1 MTLVKLRLVSG
12 LVLVGYLTTH
22 FTNHALGLVSLDA
35 MNRGLWWFLLLW
47 RSAPGTL
54 LLYGAL
60 VVHVGLAFWS
70 LYRRR
75 HLRMPAWESWQ
86 LGLGLVIP
94 PLLVD
99 HVVGTRIAFERFDVT
114 SSYTRVVLAIGYLNP
129 AAGIRQTVVLLL
141 AWTHACIGLHF
152 WLRFRPWYSRVAAPL
167 FGVAV
172 LLPTLALLGFYE
184 AAHEVARLA
193 ATPGWVEATLAAN
206 HAPSRPQG
214 MALAHTREVLAA
226 TYAAVLVLV
235 LLARAARIF
244 ITRRAA
250 SIRVRYPDGRVVI
263 APRRFTLLEVS
274 RFAGIPH
281 ASVCGGR
288 GRCSTCRVRVIEGRD
303 ALPPPSPG
311 EARVL
316 QRIGAGASVR
326 LACQTRPT
334 GDVAVVPLVPV
345 GGARSSI
352 GQGREQ
358 EIAVLF
364 ADLRNFTTLA
374 EHKLPYDVV
383 FFLNRYFEAVA
394 TAIKSAGGIANQFTG
409 DGVMALFGVDTDG
422 RDGSRRAVA
431 AAQAMVE
438 RVEALSRDLADELPG
453 PLRLGIGI
461 HTGPAVVGR
470 MGYEE
475 NTYLTAVGDT
485 VHVAARL
492 EQLTKEYRATLVIS
506 EQVGIEAGVDL
517 SAFPRYE
524 LTLRNRG
531 TMLAVRVIEDVAR
544 LGAMR
549 RLGAASA
556 H

>member
-1 MTLVKLRLVSG
+1 MTVAKLRLLSG
-12 LVLVGYLTTH
+12 LVLVLYLATH

-35 MNRGLWWFLLLW
+35 MDRGLWWFLLFW
-47 RSAPGTL
+47 RSLPGTL
-54 LLYGAL
+54 VLYGAL
-60 VVHVGLAFWS
+60 VTHVGLAFWS

-75 HLRMPAWESWQ
+75 HLRMPAWEAWQ
-86 LGLGLVIP
+86 MGLGLVIP

-99 HVVGTRIAFERFDVT
+99 HVVGTRIAYEAFDVT
-114 SSYTRVVLAIGYLNP
+114 SSYARVVLVIGYVNP
-129 AAGIRQTVVLLL
+129 TAGIRQTIVLLL

-152 WLRFRPWYSRVAAPL
+152 WLRFRPWYPRVAPPL
-167 FGVAV
+167 FAAAV
-172 LLPTLALLGFYE
+172 LLPALALLGFYE
-184 AAHEVARLA
+184 GSREVARLA
-193 ATPGWVEATLAAN
+193 ATPGWVQATLAAN
-206 HAPSRPQG
+206 HAPQREQVA
-214 MALAHTREVLAA
+214 ALAYAREVLAT
-226 TYAAVLVLV
+226 TYASLLGLVL
-235 LLARAARIF
+235 AGRAARIF
-244 ITRRAA
+244 VTRRSG
-250 SIRVRYPDGRVVI
+250 SIRVRYPDGRVIV

-274 RFAGIPH
+274 RFARIPH

-288 GRCSTCRVRVIEGRD
+288 GRCSTCRVRVIEGLE
-303 ALPPPSPG
+303 ALPPPSVG

-334 GDVAVVPLVPV
+334 GDVAVVPLVAV
-345 GGARSSI
+345 GAARPST

-409 DGVMALFGVDTDG
+409 DGVMALFGVNTDA
-422 RDGSRRAVA
+422 RDGSRRALA
-431 AAQAMVE
+431 AARAMVE
-438 RVEALSRDLADELPG
+438 RVTALSQELADDLPAQ
-453 PLRLGIGI
+453 LRLGIGI
-461 HTGPAVVGR
+461 HAGPAVVGR
-470 MGYEE
+470 MGYED

-492 EQLTKEYRATLVIS
+492 EQLTKDYGATLVIS
-506 EQVGIEAGVDL
+506 EDAGRQAGVDL

-531 TMLAVRVIEDVAR
+531 APLSVRVIEDVAK
-544 LGAMR
+544 LAG
-549 RLGAASA
+549 
-556 H
+556 

>member
-1 MTLVKLRLVSG
+1 VTVAKVRLLSG
-12 LVLVGYLTTH
+12 LVLVLYLTTH
-22 FTNHALGLVSLDA
+22 FTNHALGLVSLSA
-35 MNRGLWWFLLLW
+35 MNRGLWWFLLVW
-47 RSAPGTL
+47 RSVPGTL
-54 LLYGAL
+54 ALYGAL
-60 VVHVGLAFWS
+60 VVHVALAFWS

-75 HLRMPAWESWQ
+75 HLRMPAWETWQ

-99 HVVGTRIAFERFDVT
+99 HIIGTRIAFEMFDVT

-129 AAGIRQTVVLLL
+129 TAGIRQTVVLLL

-152 WLRFRPWYSRVAAPL
+152 WLRFRPWYPRVAAPL

-184 AAHEVARLA
+184 AAREVAALA
-193 ATPGWVEATLAAN
+193 ATPGWVQATLAAN
-206 HAPSRPQG
+206 HAPARAQAA
-214 MALAHTREVLAA
+214 ALAQTREVLA
-226 TYAAVLVLV
+226 TSYTGLLLLVLV
-235 LLARAARIF
+235 VRAGSIL

-250 SIRVRYPDGRVVI
+250 SIRVTYPDGRVVV

-288 GRCSTCRVRVIEGRD
+288 GRCSTCRVRVVAGLA

-334 GDVAVVPLVPV
+334 GDVAVVPLVAA
-345 GGARSSI
+345 GGAARSGA

-374 EHKLPYDVV
+374 EQKLPYDVV

-394 TAIKSAGGIANQFTG
+394 TAIKSAGGVANQFTG
-409 DGVMALFGVDTDG
+409 DGVMALFGIDTDG
-422 RDGSRRAVA
+422 RDGSRRAMA
-431 AAQAMVE
+431 AAQAMVD
-438 RVEALSRDLADELPG
+438 RVAALSRDLADELPA
-453 PLRLGIGI
+453 PLRIGIGI

-470 MGYEE
+470 MGYDDS
-475 NTYLTAVGDT
+475 TYLTAVGDT

-492 EQLTKEYRATLVIS
+492 EQLTKEYAATLVVS
-506 EQVGIEAGVDL
+506 EQVGLEAGLDL

-531 TMLAVRVIEDVAR
+531 GLLAVRVIDDIAKLAVR
-544 LGAMR
+544 
-549 RLGAASA
+549 
-556 H
+556 